1 MYVNYAIWS
10 GGFARGGLVDDFLKN
25 VGGDSTTGMG
35 KNLLGWGIGQHNV
48 TYRRNVALQC
58 GCSVPTGE

>member
-1 MYVNYAIWS
+1 
-10 GGFARGGLVDDFLKN
+10 VDDFLKN